1 MAHSIHETIAVAI
14 SGAPFPTA
22 RSLGKARAV
31 LSALSAA
38 GLAVVPREGGPEQ
51 IRAMA
56 ESRAFDDEGRFEPL
70 SDLLGFSGE
79 NKVRTVLRAAYQAA
93 IEKAEA
99 GDGSH

>member
-1 MAHSIHETIAVAI
+1 MTHSIHETIAVAI

-38 GLAVVPREGGPEQ
+38 GLAVVPREATAEQSVEGMAVVIRDGG
-51 IRAMA
+51 
-56 ESRAFDDEGRFEPL
+56 D
-70 SDLLGFSGE
+70 
-79 NKVRTVLRAAYQAA
+79 LRAAYQAA